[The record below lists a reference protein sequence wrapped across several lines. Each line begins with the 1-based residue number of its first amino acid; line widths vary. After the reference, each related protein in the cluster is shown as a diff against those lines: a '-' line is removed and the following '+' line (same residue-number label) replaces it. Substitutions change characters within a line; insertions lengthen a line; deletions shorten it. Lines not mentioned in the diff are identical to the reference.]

1 MDKLDFIKS
10 EGIFDTVK
18 PFYYVSK
25 IFGFTIFR
33 IVDKKCPRLNILDF
47 LTVLIMPVFF
57 AYYQI
62 SDTIHFKEKV
72 LGKSSTLDF
81 GIKFVLVLE
90 VIMIITGVII
100 NALKRGEIFN
110 LLVKIDEID
119 KKVSILNTS
128 TPTHFSINSLL
139 FLSFHPPPPCQC
151 HPVIGFRTNSIVL
164 PAACKNRK

>member
-1 MDKLDFIKS
+1 MHGFDFIKS
-10 EGIFDTVK
+10 GGIFDTVK

-33 IVDKKCPRLNILDF
+33 IVNKKCPRLNILDF
-47 LTVLIMPVFF
+47 VIVLIMPIFF

-62 SDTIHFKEKV
+62 SDTINFKEKV
-72 LGKSSTLDF
+72 LGKSKTLDF

-100 NALKRGEIFN
+100 NALKRDEIFN

-119 KKVSILNTS
+119 NKVSILNTPIS
-128 TPTHFSINSLL
+128 THCSTKTECSHFQY
-139 FLSFHPPPPCQC
+139 HP
-151 HPVIGFRTNSIVL
+151 HSS
-164 PAACKNRK
+164 